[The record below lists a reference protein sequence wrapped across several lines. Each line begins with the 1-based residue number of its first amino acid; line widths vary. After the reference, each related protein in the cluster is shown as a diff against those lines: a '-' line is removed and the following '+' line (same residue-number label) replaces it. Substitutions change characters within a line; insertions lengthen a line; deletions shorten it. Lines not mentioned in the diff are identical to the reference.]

1 MTQNGRGE
9 NMCNNSLAMLD
20 ICSQVNKITNS
31 VDGLKE
37 EMSSQCGQDITD
49 EKLRV
54 IEDELKELKEMIS
67 VALAE

>member
-1 MTQNGRGE
+1 
-9 NMCNNSLAMLD
+9 MCNNSLAMLD